1 MIHTMKNIFKFITI
15 GIALLA
21 GSMTAYAQYNTEG
34 GVSTA
39 KNVTGPDEDGYY
51 TISLETFATGES
63 TQTEKGIPV
72 DIVLVLDVSGSMNDN
87 MTTYTYTARNS
98 QGYSY
103 NSYGNNNTYYYKHTD
118 GQYYRVYRSSGQSGT
133 GGNNQRRLYFDVGTT
148 RWWLTGTTATTTQP
162 AGVANDATIW
172 TGVLYTRSSNTQ
184 SKLAALKT
192 AVTTFVN
199 EVHRNALYDK
209 DGNLRGTP
217 LTNQISIV
225 KFANDKYYSSESSID
240 EGNHRGSVGSDS
252 YGYAGQ
258 TWANT
263 NYTEVRIG
271 FTDVSTSTGVNT
283 VTTAANSLNSGGGTA
298 AHYGLTKATY
308 LLETVKNRESTKV
321 VVFFTDGIPGM
332 NGWDNTFANGA
343 ISAANTIKKAV
354 DQGGYGATIYSIG
367 VFDNLGNDAANANRY
382 MHSVSSDYPNAT
394 SMTNYGTGGSDNGG
408 YYQDASDA
416 DLDAIFKDIAGAAS
430 QSDAT
435 VGTSTQVRD
444 VVSSSFVLPEGA
456 DTDDVTFY
464 TMDITEDGSDWEN
477 QQTPAG
483 VSAVF
488 KDTTGTD
495 GVKRKML
502 SVEGFDFS
510 KGDTVDENGFTT
522 RANAGNFVG
531 IRYKSKTE
539 TFWAG
544 KKLVIEFKVQA
555 NGEATGGDGSATNH
569 PDSGVYVYNEETKT
583 YTAINH
589 YPMPHTDLPLLIKIT
604 KDGLRHGESATFEIH
619 MAEPLV
625 DTLKTADNRD
635 SLVIRYN
642 AIGKPMPNESTWG
655 NWSKVILTNKGADGD
670 PVTKVLR
677 ALDPHY
683 VYRIVED
690 DWGWAYELTGTG
702 TTFTTAEVEV
712 NPFTF
717 HNQEKTGI
725 VKHAEAVSINHF
737 ATSATGEANE
747 EHYKSSK
754 TDFKSTNQSGSSSS
768 SGSESG
774 SE

>member
-1 MIHTMKNIFKFITI
+1 MIHIMKNIFKFITI

-72 DIVLVLDVSGSMNDN
+72 DIVLVLDVSGSMNDYLYN
-87 MTTYTYTARNS
+87 YTARPS
-98 QGYSY
+98 QSYSY
-103 NSYGNNNTYYYKHTD
+103 TGYGNNSYYYLHTD
-118 GQYYRVYRSSGQSGT
+118 GQYYEVELDGRRLRFQVGNQWYYLYGT
-133 GGNNQRRLYFDVGTT
+133 GVQTNRPSQVSGYNT
-148 RWWLTGTTATTTQP
+148 P
-162 AGVANDATIW
+162 IW
-172 TGVLYTRSSNTQ
+172 TGVLYNRVSRGMNKMT
-184 SKLAALKT
+184 ALKN

-199 EVHRNALYDK
+199 EVHHNALYDK

-225 KFANDKYYSSESSID
+225 KFASDRYYSNNNPSESSIA
-240 EGNHRGSVGSDS
+240 EGNHMGAGSDS
-252 YGYAGQ
+252 GAHNASNSY
-258 TWANT
+258 
-263 NYTEVRIG
+263 NYTEVLKG
-271 FTDVSTSTGVNT
+271 FKDVSTDAGVNSLIQQNQNGINAI
-283 VTTAANSLNSGGGTA
+283 TAGGGTA

-332 NGWDNTFANGA
+332 SGWDNTFANGA

-367 VFDNLGNDAANANRY
+367 VFDNLGTDAANANRY

-394 SMTNYGTGGSDNGG
+394 SMTNYGTGGSDANG
-408 YYQDASDA
+408 YYQDASNA

-510 KGDTVDENGFTT
+510 KEDTVDENGFTT

-544 KKLVIEFKVQA
+544 KKLVIEFKVLA
-555 NGEATGGDGSATNH
+555 NSEATGGDGSATNH